1 MDKHTDLISR
11 LQDEADLC
19 RNDGANDIAALL
31 DEAVAAL
38 RDRNHDTAVG
48 EKWRTDS
55 RREEWFPTHITIP
68 MARLIELETAEHER
82 DILRT
87 ENAALKREAHTW
99 SKAAEHYAKPLQPLD
114 PLDVEELWDVANAD
128 PYADEVHHEF
138 ARLLQRK
145 LGIGA

>member
-1 MDKHTDLISR
+1 VDKQPDLISR

-19 RNDGANDIAALL
+19 RNDGADDIAALL

-55 RREEWFPTHITIP
+55 RLEEWFPV
-68 MARLIELETAEHER
+68 TAERLAALEA
-82 DILRT
+82 

-99 SKAAEHYAKPLQPLD
+99 SKAAENYAAELERHKPLLKA
-114 PLDVEELWDVANAD
+114 VEWILEDGHMNQEHL
-128 PYADEVHHEF
+128 
-138 ARLLQRK
+138 ARLRAAWE
-145 LGIGA
+145 GA

>member
-1 MDKHTDLISR
+1 VDKHTDLISR

-55 RREEWFPTHITIP
+55 RLEEWFP
-68 MARLIELETAEHER
+68 LTAER
-82 DILRT
+82 LAVQQVVLT
-87 ENAALKREAHTW
+87 ELVLKTGELIRPPQALLLHARAGRCPQC
-99 SKAAEHYAKPLQPLD
+99 AG
-114 PLDVEELWDVANAD
+114 ELT
-128 PYADEVHHEF
+128 
-138 ARLLQRK
+138 RK
-145 LGIGA
+145 T

>member
-55 RREEWFPTHITIP
+55 RLEEWFPLTAERLAVQQVVLTELVLKTGE
-68 MARLIELETAEHER
+68 LIEHLQKTGR
-82 DILRT
+82 LKPCFYMP
-87 ENAALKREAHTW
+87 ALADARNV
-99 SKAAEHYAKPLQPLD
+99 L
-114 PLDVEELWDVANAD
+114 AN
-128 PYADEVHHEF
+128 
-138 ARLLQRK
+138 
-145 LGIGA
+145 

>member
-19 RNDGANDIAALL
+19 RNDGATDIAALL

-55 RREEWFPTHITIP
+55 RLEEWFP
-68 MARLIELETAEHER
+68 LTAEELTGLREKIGVAYGYLWCVNNEPCAPDFMPPERMAYEARKVLRDTMTHEQR
-82 DILRT
+82 GAFINRVL
-87 ENAALKREAHTW
+87 
-99 SKAAEHYAKPLQPLD
+99 PL
-114 PLDVEELWDVANAD
+114 VRGV
-128 PYADEVHHEF
+128 
-138 ARLLQRK
+138 
-145 LGIGA
+145 GA

>member
-1 MDKHTDLISR
+1 MDKQTDLISR

-19 RNDGANDIAALL
+19 RNDGATDIAALL
-31 DEAVAAL
+31 DEAVEAL
-38 RDRNHDTAVG
+38 RDRNHDTAAG

-55 RREEWFPTHITIP
+55 RLEEWFP
-68 MARLIELETAEHER
+68 LTAERLAALEA
-82 DILRT
+82 

-114 PLDVEELWDVANAD
+114 PLEVEELWDVANAD

-145 LGIGA
+145 LGIGG

>member
-1 MDKHTDLISR
+1 MDKRDLVER
-11 LQDEADLC
+11 
-19 RNDGANDIAALL
+19 
-31 DEAVAAL
+31 L
-38 RDRNHDTAVG
+38 RDDAQGEDLGADGVG
-48 EKWRTDS
+48 WSPDPALK
-55 RREEWFPTHITIP
+55 REAADE
-68 MARLIELETAEHER
+68 IER
-82 DILRT
+82 LRT